1 MSVTDS
7 QKAPNQ
13 MRLAKPT
20 NLTFIESSENSITVS
35 WDAVDSMLAFYGDD
49 MVDAK
54 GYLVQCRDVVQNGW
68 DNCITTSIKHSNKV
82 NG

>member
-1 MSVTDS
+1 MSAADS
-7 QKAPNQ
+7 QQALNQ
-13 MRLAKPT
+13 TRLDKPT

-35 WDAVDSMLAFYGDD
+35 WDAVESMITICSDD

-68 DNCITTSIKHSNKV
+68 DNCTTTSIKHLSEV
-82 NG
+82 EG